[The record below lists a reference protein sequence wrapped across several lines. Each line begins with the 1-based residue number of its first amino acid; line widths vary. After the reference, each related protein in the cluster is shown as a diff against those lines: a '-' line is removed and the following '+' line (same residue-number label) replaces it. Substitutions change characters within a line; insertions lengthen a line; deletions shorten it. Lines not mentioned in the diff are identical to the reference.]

1 MKKLFVLLFFF
12 SWISAAE
19 NRLVVSVTL
28 PPYAK
33 ILEEIGG
40 ERIEALSLV
49 PANADPHTYEPK
61 PAILKQFSK
70 VKIYLSDGSNM
81 DAAWKPRFLGVNSK
95 VKSVDISKG
104 ISWIEEDEHHHH
116 EGGHHHGESHKEEA
130 PELDPHLWTSPRVLL
145 TLSQNILQ
153 ALIQE
158 DPSGKTYYEERFKK
172 FDEKIKALDVYFKKV
187 ASELPENRRTFVVF
201 HPSYGYLARDYELE
215 QMAIETEGKE
225 PKPQDMKKL
234 VQKAREHQVKV
245 IFVQP
250 QFNKRAAETL
260 AGELG
265 AQIIINNALAY
276 DFEKSLREFGEAL
289 LRSVQDK

>member
-1 MKKLFVLLFFF
+1 MKKLLALLFFF
-12 SWISAAE
+12 SWAFAE
-19 NRLVVSVTL
+19 DPLIVSVTL

-40 ERIEALSLV
+40 DRVEALSLV
-49 PANADPHTYEPK
+49 PSNADPHTFEPK

-81 DAAWKPRFLGVNSK
+81 DAAWKPRFLGVNPK

-104 ISWIEEDEHHHH
+104 ISWIEEED
-116 EGGHHHGESHKEEA
+116 HHHGNESEHSEQEA
-130 PELDPHLWTSPRVLL
+130 AELDPHLWTSPRVLL
-145 TLSQNILQ
+145 VLSQNILD

-158 DPSGKTYYEERFKK
+158 DPAGKTYYEERFKK
-172 FDEKIKALDVYFKKV
+172 FDETIKKLDAYFKKI

-201 HPSYGYLARDYELE
+201 HPSYGYLARDYGLE

-260 AGELG
+260 AKELG
-265 AQIIINNALAY
+265 AKIIVNNALAY
-276 DFEKSLREFGEAL
+276 DFDKSLREFGEAL
-289 LRSVQDK
+289 LQSVQNK